1 MMYVCGNGHARCG
14 AKTGQD
20 IYRMANGQWAVQD
33 GEDDGVA
40 GGMYLLSSAFT
51 YFLNL
56 LSGNQRL
63 ELRRPVLESNRL

>member
-1 MMYVCGNGHARCG
+1 
-14 AKTGQD
+14 
-20 IYRMANGQWAVQD
+20 MANGQWAVQD